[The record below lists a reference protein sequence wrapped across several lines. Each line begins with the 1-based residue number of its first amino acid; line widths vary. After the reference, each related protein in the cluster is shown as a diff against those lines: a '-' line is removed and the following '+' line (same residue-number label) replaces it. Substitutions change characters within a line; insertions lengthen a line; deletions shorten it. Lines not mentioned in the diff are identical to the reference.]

1 MRHIGTVIAAVI
13 VGPLAWI
20 LFALGQDRSA
30 RAFADAQNGGA
41 LDSGDLVRPALLL
54 AAAGLLLGLIAT
66 LRFSPLGAALTGLIY
81 STTYLGLLIN
91 PTAML
96 RLLDQKPTLNGH
108 QVDLAAPLRTGTS
121 LLVGSLLLVG
131 VVSIRRWQQ
140 WPQHA
145 ADAPAALQP
154 DEIIPPTT
162 RRDRPLGVDGL
173 GLNTPG
179 STPEPELVRGPARSD
194 RAGGRT
200 GPVVRTGP
208 ACGRATRG
216 TGPGGRR
223 TGRASRR
230 GEPLTGSVCRE
241 SPQSS
246 HRRPPTPPPAGL
258 QAMPCQAIWDPSG

>member
-1 MRHIGTVIAAVI
+1 MRHIGTVIAAII

-20 LFALGQDRSA
+20 LFALGQDQSA

-81 STTYLGLLIN
+81 SATYLGLLIN

-131 VVSIRRWQQ
+131 VVSIRRWRQ

-145 ADAPAALQP
+145 ADAPGALQP

-179 STPEPELVRGPARSD
+179 STPEPELVGAGGSDWAVRSD
-194 RAGGRT
+194 GAGGSDGAGRSDWT
-200 GPVVRTGP
+200 GLWSGNSGNRS
-208 ACGRATRG
+208 GRSSDWPRQ
-216 TGPGGRR
+216 P
-223 TGRASRR
+223 SR
-230 GEPLTGSVCRE
+230 
-241 SPQSS
+241 
-246 HRRPPTPPPAGL
+246 
-258 QAMPCQAIWDPSG
+258 